1 MSGRYFAFCSSV
13 PKAMITGATI
23 EIPKAVKPGALAA
36 AISLLNKYF
45 CEAVK
50 EAPPYSLGQ
59 FTPAQPLE

>member
-1 MSGRYFAFCSSV
+1 
-13 PKAMITGATI
+13 MITGATI

-59 FTPAQPLE
+59 FTPAHPLE